1 MLNKLP
7 KDIIIYLLSFLNFN
21 DAYYNLIVSKSMKKC
36 LSYISFRQYIDSD
49 WFINPMV
56 LIKKIYQHKKTLKYL
71 RVRNYEN
78 PQYWVPEFPETVEFI
93 NCSFDPEKE
102 ILLIG
107 NKVKTIIFKNTYY
120 NFNPYEIYIQNNKV
134 IIKSGSKTII
144 KI

>member
-71 RVRNYEN
+71 RVRNY
-78 PQYWVPEFPETVEFI
+78 
-93 NCSFDPEKE
+93 
-102 ILLIG
+102 
-107 NKVKTIIFKNTYY
+107 
-120 NFNPYEIYIQNNKV
+120 
-134 IIKSGSKTII
+134 
-144 KI
+144 